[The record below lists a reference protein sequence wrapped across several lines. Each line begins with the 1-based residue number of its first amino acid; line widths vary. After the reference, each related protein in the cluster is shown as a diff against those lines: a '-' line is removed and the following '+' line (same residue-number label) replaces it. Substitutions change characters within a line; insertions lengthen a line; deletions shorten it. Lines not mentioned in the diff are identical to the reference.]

1 MKKNIKLML
10 AIPVLSGAI
19 FLSCNSGSDK
29 TESSTTTDTSSTAK
43 MDNTNMSTTADTS
56 KMNAN
61 TTSNATM
68 TTKKKG
74 KVSTMMM
81 TAAAK
86 TGETPAN
93 ADASGYYNSVET
105 LPTYPGG
112 QAALDQFI
120 NDNVTYPD
128 KAIDNN
134 KEGTVIVSFGID
146 ENGKVTNAKVT
157 SQVVGD
163 GLEDEALKVINK
175 MPAWTPGM
183 VKGKKVKSRYSLPI
197 RFQLAE

>member
-1 MKKNIKLML
+1 MKKNIKMIL
-10 AIPVLSGAI
+10 AIPMLSGAI
-19 FLSCNSGSDK
+19 LLGCNSEGDK
-29 TESSTTTDTSSTAK
+29 TTSSTDSNSTTKTDTSISTTTPPAT
-43 MDNTNMSTTADTS
+43 DTS
-56 KMNAN
+56 K
-61 TTSNATM
+61 TSM
-68 TTKKKG
+68 KKKG

-81 TAAAK
+81 TEAGK
-86 TGETPAN
+86 GVMNT
-93 ADASGYYNSVET
+93 DAQGYYNSVET

-120 NDNVTYPD
+120 NDNVEYPAD
-128 KAIDNN
+128 AIQNN

-157 SQVVGD
+157 STPVIGD

-183 VKGKKVKSRYSLPI
+183 VKGKKVKSKYSLPI
-197 RFQLAE
+197 KFQLAE

>member
-1 MKKNIKLML
+1 MKKNIKMIL

-19 FLSCNSGSDK
+19 FLSCNSDSDK
-29 TESSTTTDTSSTAK
+29 SGSTIKDSTVTTSTDTGASK
-43 MDNTNMSTTADTS
+43 MSTDTS
-56 KMNAN
+56 KMTTTT
-61 TTSNATM
+61 TTS
-68 TTKKKG
+68 KKKG

-81 TAAAK
+81 AASEKAA
-86 TGETPAN
+86 ETKGASN
-93 ADASGYYNSVET
+93 TDAQGYYNSVEVM
-105 LPTYPGG
+105 PTYPGG

-134 KEGTVIVSFGID
+134 KEGTVIVGFGID

-157 SQVVGD
+157 SPVVGD
-163 GLEDEALKVINK
+163 GLEEEALKVVNK

-183 VKGKKVKSRYSLPI
+183 VKGKKVKSHYALPI
-197 RFQLAE
+197 RFQLSE